1 MSVMA
6 VRPRRPYRI
15 HRGAERGAKERRD
28 AEERRRDS
36 RERETRGSSILTA
49 ISGAWYTRVQRDF
62 SVMTV
67 PGAMHE
73 AGMLN
78 ARRDVPGNARSLV
91 RSLARSVPCM
101 SSSRR
106 TRACI
111 PPIKTSRRFAR
122 RMPPSFGDP
131 PTSRD
136 VARRIVESADR
147 PITN

>member
-36 RERETRGSSILTA
+36 RQRETRGSSILTA

-101 SSSRR
+101 SSSSEN
-106 TRACI
+106 TRLHPADKNE
-111 PPIKTSRRFAR
+111 PPLCAADAAVLWRCSDF
-122 RMPPSFGDP
+122 
-131 PTSRD
+131 RD